1 MVHAGLAPLWVCSE
15 HILGASD
22 SDSDGCQVI
31 FPRPLVLSPPLPQ
44 QGEQN
49 LGPRVE
55 PAMVSR
61 QDLIT
66 FIDSCS
72 IYFFIIAFYL
82 WQVSLLSVFI

>member
-1 MVHAGLAPLWVCSE
+1 MVHAGHAPLWLCSE

-22 SDSDGCQVI
+22 SDLNGCQVMS
-31 FPRPLVLSPPLPQ
+31 PRPPVLSPPLPQ

-55 PAMVSR
+55 PAIGSR

-72 IYFFIIAFYL
+72 ICFFIIAFYL